1 MVSSMAETRE
11 LERQL
16 KIQDTLLKCVRTL
29 HEEADVEVAID
40 RLLAIIADYHD
51 AERAYIFEF
60 TEDGLFFDNTYEWC
74 KEGIEPQIDFLQHLE
89 MSVIDRWLLQFEQKG
104 EFYINSLDGE
114 LSKDSEEYKILEQ
127 QGIQSLMAA
136 PLYLDGKLAG
146 FLGVDNPDKNKDT
159 LLLMQSVAAF
169 VVNDIQK
176 RITVEKQIIGALA
189 KVYVSMHLLDLQED
203 TYREL
208 DSSGRVHELL
218 GVVGKVSEKM
228 SSVMEQL
235 VDDRFTDAMAEF
247 MDFSTLEARLER
259 THDILSMEFLEKSRG
274 WYRVSFIPVNKDENG
289 HLQKVIFAIQEIDE
303 IKRRELEMQQ
313 ALQRALQDE
322 NVVYARMLQ
331 MQSGGFIACKIS
343 QDIVTIM
350 NEAALRMFGWSSIED
365 FGAKY
370 SAVIKKM
377 KMADVDKISEDLKE
391 LQNAGGDEEYVYEY
405 AIRQKRGGY
414 VYVMAHAKVVTLQDG
429 EKMLLHSLTDITDKK
444 KMENQLRHLSQTDA
458 LTGIHNRGS
467 GERRVQNLLEEGQKG
482 MFCLL
487 DIDKFKHINDTY
499 GHGVGDKVLI
509 ALAQCLTHSFRSQDI
524 VMRLGGDEF
533 SIYAVGISDEEI
545 GRRSIQRFFNAV
557 NAIDI
562 PELGEYKVS
571 VSLGAVLCS
580 GTQQV
585 AFDQLYQMAD
595 TTMYNCK
602 KVQGNKADFYRE

>member
-1 MVSSMAETRE
+1 MAETRS
-11 LERQL
+11 LEKQL
-16 KIQDTLLKCVRTL
+16 LIQDTLLKCVRTL

-60 TEDGLFFDNTYEWC
+60 TSDGLFLDNTYEWC
-74 KEGIEPQIDFLQHLE
+74 KEGIEPQINILQHVE
-89 MSVIDRWLLQFEQKG
+89 ISVIDRWLVQFEQKG

-136 PLYLDGKLAG
+136 PLYLNGKLAG

-176 RITVEKQIIGALA
+176 RITVEQQIIGALA
-189 KVYVSMHLLDLQED
+189 KVYVSMYLLDLPED

-208 DSSGRVHELL
+208 NSIAHIHNLL
-218 GVVGKVSEKM
+218 GITGKISGNLFAAM
-228 SSVMEQL
+228 RQL
-235 VDDRFTDAMAEF
+235 TEDSFADVLTEF
-247 MDFSTLEARLER
+247 MDFATLESRMQC
-259 THDILSMEFLEKSRG
+259 THDILSMECMGKTTG
-274 WYRVSFIPVNKDENG
+274 WCRLSFIPVNKDEDG
-289 HLQKVIFAIQEIDE
+289 RLQKVIFAIQEIDE
-303 IKRRELEMQQ
+303 AKRRELEMQQ
-313 ALQRALQDE
+313 ELQRALRDE

-331 MQSGGFIACKIS
+331 MQSGGFIACKVS
-343 QDIVTIM
+343 KNIVTIM
-350 NEAALRMFGWSSIED
+350 NDAALKMFGWSSIED

-370 SAVIKKM
+370 SAVIEKM
-377 KMADVDKISEDLKE
+377 KMANVDKILEDLEE

-405 AIRQKRGGY
+405 AIHQKQGGY

-444 KMENQLRHLSQTDA
+444 KMENQLRYLSQTDA

-467 GERRVQNLLEEGQKG
+467 GERRVQSLLEQGQRG

-509 ALAQCLTHSFRSQDI
+509 ALAQCLTNSFRSQDI

-545 GRRSIQRFFNAV
+545 GRRSIQRFFNSV

-562 PELGEYKVS
+562 PELGDYKVS

-580 GTQQV
+580 GAQEV
-585 AFDQLYQMAD
+585 DFDQLYQMAD
-595 TTMYNCK
+595 ATMYNCK
-602 KVQGNKADFYRE
+602 KVQGNKADFYKE

>member
-1 MVSSMAETRE
+1 MAETKE
-11 LERQL
+11 LEKQL

-29 HEEADVEVAID
+29 HEESDVEVAIN

-60 TEDGLFFDNTYEWC
+60 TGDGLFLDNTYEWC

-89 MSVIDRWLLQFEQKG
+89 ISVIERWLVQFEQKG

-176 RITVEKQIIGALA
+176 RITVEQQIIGALA
-189 KVYVSMHLLDLQED
+189 KVYVSMYLLDLPED

-208 DSSGRVHELL
+208 NSISHIHDLL
-218 GVVGKVSEKM
+218 GVTGKISGNLFAAM
-228 SSVMEQL
+228 RQL
-235 VDDRFTDAMAEF
+235 AEDSFVDALTEF
-247 MDFSTLEARLER
+247 MDFTTLESRMQR
-259 THDILSMEFLEKSRG
+259 THDLLSMECLGKTTG
-274 WYRVSFIPVNKDENG
+274 WCRLSFIPVNKDEDG
-289 HLQKVIFAIQEIDE
+289 HLHKVIFAIQEIDE
-303 IKRRELEMQQ
+303 AKRRELEMQQ
-313 ALQRALQDE
+313 ELQCALRDE

-331 MQSGGFIACKIS
+331 MQSGGFIACKVS
-343 QDIVTIM
+343 KNIVTIM
-350 NEAALRMFGWSSIED
+350 NDAALKMFGWNSIED

-377 KMADVDKISEDLKE
+377 KMADVDKILEDLKE
-391 LQNAGGDEEYVYEY
+391 LQNAEEEEEYVYEY
-405 AIRQKRGGY
+405 AIRQKQGGY

-444 KMENQLRHLSQTDA
+444 KMENQLRYLSQTGA

-467 GERRVQNLLEEGQKG
+467 GEHRVQSLLEQGQRG

-545 GRRSIQRFFNAV
+545 GRRSIQRFFNTV
-557 NAIDI
+557 NTIDI
-562 PELGEYKVS
+562 PELGDYKVS

-580 GTQQV
+580 GAQKV
-585 AFDQLYQMAD
+585 DFDQLYQMAD
-595 TTMYNCK
+595 ATMYNCK
-602 KVQGNKADFYRE
+602 KVQGNKADFYKE

>member
-1 MVSSMAETRE
+1 MAGTKE

-29 HEEADVEVAID
+29 YEEADVEVAIG

-60 TEDGLFFDNTYEWC
+60 SEDGLFFDNTYEWC
-74 KEGIEPQIDFLQHLE
+74 KEGIKPQIDFLQHLE
-89 MSVIDRWLLQFEQKG
+89 MPVIDRWLEQFEQKG

-146 FLGVDNPDKNKDT
+146 FLGVDNPGQNRDT

-169 VVNDIQK
+169 IVNDMQK

-208 DSSGRVHELL
+208 DSSGRVHDLL
-218 GVVGKVSEKM
+218 GVRGKVSEKM
-228 SSVMEQL
+228 SAVMEQL
-235 VDDRFTDAMAEF
+235 VDDRFADAMAEF

-259 THDILSMEFLEKSRG
+259 THDILSMEFLEKSKG
-274 WYRVSFIPVNKDENG
+274 WYRVSFIPVSKDESG

-370 SAVIKKM
+370 SAVMKKM

-391 LQNAGGDEEYVYEY
+391 LQNAAGDEEYVYEY
-405 AIRQKRGGY
+405 AIRQRRGGY

-509 ALAQCLTHSFRSQDI
+509 ALAKCLTHSFRSQDI

-562 PELGEYKVS
+562 PELGDYKVS

-580 GTQQV
+580 GTQAM

-595 TTMYNCK
+595 TTMYDCK
-602 KVQGNKADFYRE
+602 KVQGNKADFYRD